1 MNLSQDSSKRR
12 RKIRILYADDR
23 PENVRSLLQGV
34 QAANILPE
42 AEAKKLVLHQLDRD
56 DNMAHNHEILHHADA
71 LVEIDYATLMEK
83 AIEKVRHSAE
93 PFDLIVSDWYFGE
106 YDPDFKDSQIGGI
119 WIMLWGQSRQGKYKP
134 VCKLYTAQQTQ
145 RQQRIDFT
153 LAKQYIQ
160 QAFGVEIAEI
170 RKSETAAS
178 WQQHLED
185 YLSEVA
191 KQLLSEV
198 AKSDLVAVINY
209 LSGSLAFNRFHNSV
223 QDKSFETFRW
233 DLLKLNDFEL
243 HLPSGETIAFT
254 HLFPLLMGR
263 YLRQTKSTN
272 FFTMPAEEIAALLY
286 ARRLVFT
293 KRDERDEKLERLR
306 QAGVDCQDFKEHD
319 AAGNPL
325 YGIEVKSADY
335 YEGPLTTV
343 NNLLTQALDYT
354 FKVQSFYLNE
364 QGFSQWLHFATKPA
378 KPGVF
383 EQIRDKIIL
392 PDFQKIKTCFS
403 KTPVALAGGLPDFSE
418 QISSLLQTMTLED
431 IKREDKDCGEKNLEE
446 KFLRLQNQVLFDALN
461 KKPLVP
467 VKCLFRLNVHDF
479 LTDVMQLRPLPKT
492 EDFDEGYEPLE
503 VRDFYWYGHAWLVR
517 EGLRAIIQS
526 LAGPDKFFIIL
537 KPKNSARQ
545 ALMQHKIVLRDRSKG
560 LSTIAR
566 AFVAGRGH
574 LDKAV
579 SRLQGFCDLEI
590 RSKIEGEE
598 GIAYDAFRDTMDRP
612 CPQKKTEGTEFV
624 LTLIQRRDR

>member
-1 MNLSQDSSKRR
+1 MNLFQDFSRR
-12 RKIRILYADDR
+12 QRKLRVLYADDR

-42 AEAKKLVLHQLDRD
+42 NEAKKLVLHQLDRD
-56 DNMAHNHEILHHADA
+56 DNMVHNHEILHHAEA
-71 LVEIDYATLMEK
+71 LVEIEYATLMEK

-93 PFDLIVSDWYFGE
+93 SFDLIISDWYFGE

-160 QAFGVEIAEI
+160 EAFGIEIAEI

-178 WQQHLED
+178 WQQHLEE

-191 KQLLSEV
+191 KQLLPYID
-198 AKSDLVAVINY
+198 KSDLVAVINH
-209 LSGSLAFNRFHNSV
+209 LSNNLAFNRFHNSV
-223 QDKSFETFRW
+223 QDKSFETFRKN
-233 DLLKLNDFEL
+233 LLKLNDFGL
-243 HLPSGETIAFT
+243 HLPNGETIAFS

-263 YLRQTKSTN
+263 YLRQTNSTN
-272 FFTMPAEEIAALLY
+272 FFTMTAEEIAALLY
-286 ARRLVFT
+286 ARRLVYT
-293 KRDERDEKLERLR
+293 KRDERDEKLARLR
-306 QAGVDCQDFKEHD
+306 QAGVDCQEFKEHD
-319 AAGNPL
+319 GGGNPL

-335 YEGPLTTV
+335 YEGPLTSV

-392 PDFQKIKTCFS
+392 PDFKKIKACFT
-403 KTPVALAGGLPDFSE
+403 KTPAALAEGLPDFSE
-418 QISSLLQTMTLED
+418 QIASLLQAMTLED

-446 KFLRLQNQVLFDALN
+446 KFMRLQYQALFDEQN
-461 KKPLVP
+461 RKPLVP
-467 VKCLFRLNVHDF
+467 LKCLFRLNVYDF
-479 LTDVMQLRPLPKT
+479 LTEVMQLRPLPKT
-492 EDFDEGYEPLE
+492 EVDEAGYEPFE
-503 VRDFYWYGHAWLVR
+503 ARDFYWYGHAWLVR
-517 EGLRAIIQS
+517 EGLRSIIQS
-526 LAGPDKFFIIL
+526 MDGGDKYFIVL
-537 KPKNSARQ
+537 KPKALARQ
-545 ALMQHKIVLRDRSKG
+545 SLIQYKIVLRDRSKG

-566 AFVAGRGH
+566 AFVAGKGH
-574 LDKAV
+574 LDKVV

-598 GIAYDAFRDTMDRP
+598 GIAYDAFRDNMDRP
-612 CPQKKTEGTEFV
+612 CPQKTTAGTEFV